1 MKFIRYIKIVCLV
14 LICANIALWS
24 FVYLHRERDF
34 LTVIFLDVGQGDAI
48 FIEAPNGNQILID
61 TGPSEIIA
69 RALSDVLPYFDRH
82 IDFVVTTHPDLDHI
96 GGMPTLL
103 ERYSVGS
110 YIFYDNSPTSDIIE
124 KIARLVEETKTPV
137 AHVQAGDRIILDAS
151 RTTYLD
157 VLWPTDTKQMPDKN
171 DMSIVTKL
179 VYGESDV
186 LLTGD
191 ASLKIENILVS
202 EYTSYDAGTYLQ
214 SDILKLGH
222 HGSKTSSSEL
232 FLRRVMPEFSI
243 VSAGLNNRYNHP
255 SAEVMARLERLGLP
269 IIKTTDRGSVVFRT
283 DGVTWWRD

>member
-1 MKFIRYIKIVCLV
+1 MKRYKKIIIFV
-14 LICANIALWS
+14 LIVANLAAWS
-24 FVYLHRERDF
+24 FVYLNYERDF
-34 LTVIFLDVGQGDAI
+34 LTVSFLDVGQGDAI

-82 IDFVVTTHPDLDHI
+82 IDFVLTTHPDLDHI
-96 GGMPTLL
+96 SGMPTLL

-124 KIARLVEETKTPV
+124 KIARLVEETETPV
-137 AHVQAGDRIILDAS
+137 AHVQAGDRIVLDAS
-151 RTTYLD
+151 RNIYLD
-157 VLWPTDTKQMPDKN
+157 VLWPTDKKQMPDKN
-171 DMSIVTKL
+171 DMSIITKL

-186 LLTGD
+186 FLTGD

-202 EYTSYDAGTYLQ
+202 EYTSYDAGIYLQ

-255 SAEVMARLERLGLP
+255 SADVTARLERLGFP
-269 IIKTTDRGSVVFRT
+269 IIKTTDRGSVIFRT
-283 DGVTWWRD
+283 DGATWWRD